1 MEIEIIK
8 EVKKSVNV
16 KLADVEQQQFGY
28 AMNAVVGSVLNMEA
42 PLETEQSQ
50 SILIC
55 VSDAKEVVES
65 RELCRHSNIN

>member
-1 MEIEIIK
+1 
-8 EVKKSVNV
+8 
-16 KLADVEQQQFGY
+16 
-28 AMNAVVGSVLNMEA
+28 MNAVVGSVLNMEA
-42 PLETEQSQ
+42 QLETEQSQ

>member
-28 AMNAVVGSVLNMEA
+28 AMNAVVGSVPNMEA
-42 PLETEQSQ
+42 PSETELSL

-55 VSDAKEVVES
+55 ASDVKEGAES
-65 RELCRHSNIN
+65 LELYRHSNIN